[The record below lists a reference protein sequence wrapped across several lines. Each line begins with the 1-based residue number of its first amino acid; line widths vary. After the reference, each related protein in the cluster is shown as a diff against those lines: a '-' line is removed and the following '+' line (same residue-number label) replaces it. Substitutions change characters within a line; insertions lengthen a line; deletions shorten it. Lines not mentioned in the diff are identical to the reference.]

1 LEYVHSDDG
10 YNGSSVSPLGIAY
23 PAPTAAF
30 ASSDNYIATL
40 FWTPGTLPD
49 FQPWVR
55 FDRAEPSAFSDYTK
69 AQVTAANWAG
79 NGNIAKTAYSVGF
92 NWFIWQ
98 VNPVTRKT
106 YGSQQTERVLKL
118 QVSYTYFDLPGVDNA
133 ANTTPLA
140 NNQVDAALTFNF

>member
-1 LEYVHSDDG
+1 VHSDDG
-10 YNGSSVSPLGIAY
+10 YDGDKVSSLGSAY
-23 PAPTAAF
+23 PAPAAQF
-30 ASSDNYIATL
+30 ASSDNYVATL

-55 FDRAEPSAFSDYTK
+55 FDRAEPTAFSNLTK
-69 AQVTAANWAG
+69 AQLASANYLG

-98 VNPVTRKT
+98 VNPVTRKS
-106 YGSQQTERVLKL
+106 YASQQTERVLKL
-118 QVSYTYFDLPGVDNA
+118 QVSYTFFDLAGSSDA

-140 NNQVDAALTFNF
+140 KNEIDAALTFNF